1 MEGVVPK
8 PRILLWVRL
17 SDDPFRCS
25 VPVVQDYLDVLQTL
39 IAYTVNSKKLFV
51 FFVREQREYMQRLAE
66 LISSMQTD
74 VDRHNFELF
83 WNDKIEQGEE
93 VGPGKK

>member
-1 MEGVVPK
+1 
-8 PRILLWVRL
+8 
-17 SDDPFRCS
+17 
-25 VPVVQDYLDVLQTL
+25 
-39 IAYTVNSKKLFV
+39 
-51 FFVREQREYMQRLAE
+51 MQRLAE